1 MFRRNRWTPWLA
13 IVASLALLAGA
24 CSDDGD
30 GDTTTTAA
38 AAGETTTTA
47 EATTTAPPKAPITVA
62 AINQQDGVVAW
73 PEVTS
78 AANAIIDWYNAQG
91 GIDGHPIELNLCT
104 AGDEPESTQA
114 CAQQFANDDA
124 VEYIFPM
131 AVPSSDAM
139 FQVVGDSGKPMV
151 GHLLWDIP
159 DAVQPDL
166 FSADPGVLPIATVLM
181 EYLVVDLGLTNIGI
195 VTTDSPF
202 GRDTADFIGFL
213 LDGYGATTE
222 AVFYDE
228 GTADYL
234 PAFASI
240 DLDAIDAVLFLPF
253 TLAECVPAAEA
264 LNTLGWDKTTISTD
278 FCAAQ
283 EFVESGLFD
292 GWYYAMPSNAL
303 IDGTPDRDL
312 VVDIFAEYGD
322 GVQVDGF
329 AVNGA
334 LMTFWLIEVL
344 EDAYALAGSEAIT
357 GDNIRAAAEAWSG
370 HLTTGPD
377 TLDCPGAGGF
387 SATCNSAALVMLLEG
402 GKFVDQTG
410 WRLVDMNV
418 YAPLL
423 EG

>member
-1 MFRRNRWTPWLA
+1 MWLA

-114 CAQQFANDDA
+114 CAQQFANDDN
-124 VEYIFPM
+124 VEYVFPM

-139 FQVVGDSGKPMV
+139 FQVIGASGKPMV

-159 DAVQPDL
+159 DSIQTDL
-166 FSADPGVLPIATVLM
+166 YSADPGVLPGATVIM
-181 EYLVVDLGLTNIGI
+181 EHLVLDLGLQSIAI

-202 GRDTADFIGFL
+202 GRDTADLIGFL
-213 LDGYGATTE
+213 LGEYGATTQ

-234 PAFASI
+234 PAFASV
-240 DLDAIDAVLFLPF
+240 DLESVDAVLFLPF

-278 FCAAQ
+278 FCAA
-283 EFVESGLFD
+283 ETFVESGLFE
-292 GWYYAMPSNAL
+292 GWLFANPTTAL
-303 IDGTPDRDL
+303 IDGDPDREL
-312 VVDIFAEYGD
+312 LISIFEEYGD
-322 GVQVDGF
+322 GVKVDGF

-344 EDAYALAGSEAIT
+344 EDAYALAGSEVIT

-370 HLTTGPD
+370 HLTIGPD
-377 TLDCPGAGGF
+377 TLDCPGVDPFVAV
-387 SATCNSAALVMLLEG
+387 CNPNYLIMLLQD
-402 GKFVDQTG
+402 GKFVEEVPFQV
-410 WRLVDMNV
+410 VDLSV

>member
-1 MFRRNRWTPWLA
+1 MKAPSYKSRWMALL
-13 IVASLALLAGA
+13 LALVMVMAA
-24 CSDDGD
+24 CGGDDD
-30 GDTTTTAA
+30 EAATTEAPETTAA
-38 AAGETTTTA
+38 AETTEPA
-47 EATTTAPPKAPITVA
+47 KEPIRIP

-78 AANAIIDWYNAQG
+78 ATEAILAWYNANG
-91 GIDGHPIELNLCT
+91 GLDGHPLELDLCT

-114 CAQQFANDDA
+114 CAQQFANDDT
-124 VEYIFPM
+124 VEYVFPM
-131 AVPSSDAM
+131 AVPNSAVM
-139 FQVVGDSGKPMV
+139 FEALGAAEKPMV

-159 DAVQPDL
+159 DSVQPDL
-166 FSADPGVLPIATVLM
+166 YSADPGVLPIATVLM
-181 EYLVVDLGLTNIGI
+181 EYLVNDLGLSNIGI

-202 GRDTADFIGFL
+202 GRDTADFIAFL

-234 PAFASI
+234 PAFASV
-240 DLDAIDAVLFLPF
+240 DLEGLDAILFLPF

-264 LNTLGWDKTTISTD
+264 LNTLGWEKTTISTD

-283 EFVESGLFD
+283 EFVASGQFE
-292 GWYYAMPSNAL
+292 GWYYAMPSSAL

-312 VVDIFAEYGD
+312 VVSIFEEYGD

-344 EDAYALAGSEAIT
+344 EDAYASAGSEAIS

-370 HLTTGPD
+370 QLTTGPD
-377 TLDCPGAGGF
+377 TVNCPGAGGF
-387 SATCNSAALVMLLEG
+387 SATCNSAALVMLLQEG
-402 GKFVDQTG
+402 IFVDQTG
-410 WRLVDMNV
+410 WRLIDMNV

-423 EG
+423 EE

>member
-1 MFRRNRWTPWLA
+1 MWLA
-13 IVASLALLAGA
+13 VIASFALLATA
-24 CSDDGD
+24 CSDDSGGD
-30 GDTTTTAA
+30 TTTTTSTAETTTTAAAETTTTAA
-38 AAGETTTTA
+38 AA
-47 EATTTAPPKAPITVA
+47 PKAPISVA

-73 PEVTS
+73 PEVSS
-78 AANAIIDWYNAQG
+78 AANAILAWFNAQG

-104 AGDEPESTQA
+104 AGDDPESTQA
-114 CAQQFANDDA
+114 CAQKFANDDN
-124 VEYIFPM
+124 VEFVFPM
-131 AVPSSDAM
+131 SVPNSDAM
-139 FQVVGDSGKPMV
+139 FQVVGESAKPMV

-159 DAVQPDL
+159 DSVQPDL
-166 FSADPGVLPIATVLM
+166 YSADPGVLPIATVLM
-181 EYLVVDLGLTNIGI
+181 EYLVLDLGLTNIGI

-213 LDGYGATTE
+213 LSEYGATTE

-234 PAFASI
+234 PAFASV
-240 DLDAIDAVLFLPF
+240 DLEALEAVLFLPF
-253 TLAECVPAAEA
+253 TLGECAPAAHA
-264 LNTLGWDKTTISTD
+264 LDTLGWEGTTISTD

-283 EFVESGLFD
+283 EFVESGIFE
-292 GWYYAMPSNAL
+292 GWLYAMPSNAL

-312 VVDIFAEYGD
+312 LTGIFEDYGD
-322 GVQVDGF
+322 GVTVEGF

-357 GDNIRAAAEAWSG
+357 GDHIRTAAEAWSG

-377 TLDCPGAGGF
+377 TLDCPGVGGF
-387 SATCNSAALVMLLEG
+387 SATCNSAAMVMLLEDG
-402 GKFVDQTG
+402 TFVDQTG
-410 WRLVDMNV
+410 WRLIDMNV

>member
-1 MFRRNRWTPWLA
+1 ML
-13 IVASLALLAGA
+13 VAAA
-24 CSDDGD
+24 CSGDDS
-30 GDTTTTAA
+30 GDTTTTTSETS
-38 AAGETTTTA
+38 ETT
-47 EATTTAPPKAPITVA
+47 ATTEAPKAPITVA

-73 PEVTS
+73 PEMVS
-78 AANAIIDWYNAQG
+78 AANAILDWYNAQG

-124 VEYIFPM
+124 VEYVFSM
-131 AVPSSDAM
+131 AVPNSATM
-139 FQVVGDSGKPMV
+139 FEAVGAAGKPMV

-159 DAVQPDL
+159 DSVQPDL
-166 FSADPGVLPIATVLM
+166 YSSDPGVLAIATVLL
-181 EYLVVDLGLTNIGI
+181 EHLVDDLGYSSVGI

-202 GRDTADFIGFL
+202 GRDTADFISFL
-213 LDGYGATTE
+213 VEGYGATTE

-234 PAFASI
+234 PAFASV
-240 DLDAIDAVLFLPF
+240 DLEGLDAILFLPF

-264 LNTLGWDKTTISTD
+264 LTTLGWENTTISTD
-278 FCAAQ
+278 LCAGQSFA
-283 EFVESGLFD
+283 ESGAFD
-292 GWYYAMPSNAL
+292 GWLYAMPSAAL
-303 IDGTPDRDL
+303 VEGNPDRDL
-312 VVDIFAEYGD
+312 LVSIFDEYGD

-329 AVNGA
+329 AVNAA
-334 LMTFWLIEVL
+334 LETFWLIEVL

-377 TLDCPGAGGF
+377 TLDCPGVGGF
-387 SATCNSAALVMLLEG
+387 VANCNSAALVMKLQDG
-402 GKFVDQTG
+402 IFVDQTG
-410 WRLVDMNV
+410 FRLIDMNV